1 MWYFYKESI
10 FNEEIVTKRFYN
22 FHGLATMRTMNIQ
35 KDTISQHLSF
45 KKGDY
50 IFKKGD
56 MRDHAFIII
65 DGSVAIITQ
74 SHTGA
79 ESIGSMLSAGDIF
92 GEMALMEPGVRT
104 AAARATADTDVY
116 AISRAGVKERI
127 SGMDPIISTLFSL
140 LIDRYRKTRI
150 YLPES
155 ADLPDPEH
163 VIQHLRNLAQ
173 LEKDIEAPTPET
185 ISHEIFGNI
194 AHQRKSALEE
204 LDMEQKIINA
214 LRYDEM
220 KAWLQPVV
228 DIQTKKPKVIGFEA
242 LVRWHDRD
250 GNIIMPFEFLPFAE
264 RLQMIGSIDYAILDQ
279 ACAFIHQWKK
289 KKLFVSTNLSGLHFK
304 DESIVGMIEKI
315 LEDQQAD
322 PANLK
327 VEVTETSLIDDPDQA
342 QAILFKLKDLG
353 VQIALDDFGT
363 GYSSLSYLHKFP
375 IDVLKIDR
383 SFVSR
388 LTHDKRS
395 VDIIRAIVTMA
406 QGFQMQVIA
415 EGIETEAE
423 LTMIRDIGCPM
434 AQGYYFGKA
443 MPFDQAEVL
452 VK

>member
-173 LEKDIEAPTPET
+173 LEKDIEAVAVVAKKFEIIILKELTKMFEER
-185 ISHEIFGNI
+185 IYLSHENYKKISLKAVKG
-194 AHQRKSALEE
+194 E
-204 LDMEQKIINA
+204 LVLA
-214 LRYDEM
+214 
-220 KAWLQPVV
+220 V
-228 DIQTKKPKVIGFEA
+228 
-242 LVRWHDRD
+242 
-250 GNIIMPFEFLPFAE
+250 NIISTSKKQQELSLEYISQIVSEMGVKKAYQVVKTKYKISRNKFYE
-264 RLQMIGSIDYAILDQ
+264 MAI
-279 ACAFIHQWKK
+279 
-289 KKLFVSTNLSGLHFK
+289 NLNN
-304 DESIVGMIEKI
+304 E
-315 LEDQQAD
+315 
-322 PANLK
+322 
-327 VEVTETSLIDDPDQA
+327 
-342 QAILFKLKDLG
+342 
-353 VQIALDDFGT
+353 
-363 GYSSLSYLHKFP
+363 
-375 IDVLKIDR
+375 
-383 SFVSR
+383 
-388 LTHDKRS
+388 
-395 VDIIRAIVTMA
+395 
-406 QGFQMQVIA
+406 
-415 EGIETEAE
+415 
-423 LTMIRDIGCPM
+423 
-434 AQGYYFGKA
+434 
-443 MPFDQAEVL
+443 
-452 VK
+452 